1 MRRRRHQKQKLHVLI
16 SDGSIEVD
24 NGALKIGSQLVS
36 DMLQG
41 VAMPGRRMPT
51 PSFVHKELNRAPSPQ
66 DGYHVE
72 TVDPITVGKDSQ
84 LQAQDA
90 RAMWDGAR
98 NDMDTE
104 SDSQRR
110 FEQWLMT
117 LFAIVGAVFMFMCV
131 GMAFQANDDGEA
143 QDHAAGRPGGPAHS
157 GTDAHAGAH
166 PAPGGRELNI
176 MAIETTRTP
185 PGSHVSGGD
194 GGPPEPGA
202 AGQRGHDASAWSIR
216 GQGRLRRE
224 PP

>member
-117 LFAIVGAVFMFMCV
+117 LFAIVGAVFMFMSV
-131 GMAFQANDDGEA
+131 AMAFQAQDDGETEDDQRNQA
-143 QDHAAGRPGGPAHS
+143 VQATPVPS
-157 GTDAHAGAH
+157 PT
-166 PAPGGRELNI
+166 PAPILPRVGGR
-176 MAIETTRTP
+176 
-185 PGSHVSGGD
+185 
-194 GGPPEPGA
+194 
-202 AGQRGHDASAWSIR
+202 
-216 GQGRLRRE
+216 
-224 PP
+224 

>member
-1 MRRRRHQKQKLHVLI
+1 MPRRRYQKQKLHALM

-24 NGALKIGSQLVS
+24 NNAQKIGAQLVS

-51 PSFVHKELNRAPSPQ
+51 PSFVHKELNRAPAPQ

-72 TVDPITVGKDSQ
+72 TVDPVTVGKDSQ

-104 SDSQRR
+104 SDKQRR

-117 LFAIVGAVFMFMCV
+117 VFAIVGAVFMFAAV
-131 GMAFQANDDGEA
+131 GMAFQVSD
-143 QDHAAGRPGGPAHS
+143 AAA
-157 GTDAHAGAH
+157 DAEQEQRNQVVIPT
-166 PAPGGRELNI
+166 PAPTPTPLPILPRVGGN
-176 MAIETTRTP
+176 
-185 PGSHVSGGD
+185 
-194 GGPPEPGA
+194 
-202 AGQRGHDASAWSIR
+202 
-216 GQGRLRRE
+216 
-224 PP
+224 

>member
-1 MRRRRHQKQKLHVLI
+1 MRRRRYQKQKLHALM

-24 NGALKIGSQLVS
+24 NNAQKIGAQLVS

-72 TVDPITVGKDSQ
+72 TVDPVTVGKDSQ

-110 FEQWLMT
+110 FEQWLMS
-117 LFAIVGAVFMFMCV
+117 LFAVVGAVFMFVAV
-131 GMAFQANDDGEA
+131 GMAFQVNDAGEA
-143 QDHAAGRPGGPAHS
+143 DAEQQRQPVQATPVPTPTPLPILPRVGG
-157 GTDAHAGAH
+157 
-166 PAPGGRELNI
+166 N
-176 MAIETTRTP
+176 
-185 PGSHVSGGD
+185 
-194 GGPPEPGA
+194 
-202 AGQRGHDASAWSIR
+202 
-216 GQGRLRRE
+216 
-224 PP
+224 